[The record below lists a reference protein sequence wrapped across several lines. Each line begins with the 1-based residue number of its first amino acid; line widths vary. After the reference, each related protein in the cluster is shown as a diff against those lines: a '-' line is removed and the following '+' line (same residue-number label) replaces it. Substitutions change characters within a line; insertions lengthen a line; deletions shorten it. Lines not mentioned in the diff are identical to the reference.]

1 MTKESHD
8 MHQKPCQSSEVHTS
22 QSNQERSSLSVIPGK
37 ESDAGN
43 RLSESNEQRI
53 MHSIIPE
60 RVPDTSEQTPSPDA
74 SVPESQSAQENFVV
88 ALRPEK
94 GLDKL
99 PLRRNPE
106 NAVNALHS
114 DQGVTFSRLPEK
126 PNVDGFN
133 WRKYGQKLVRGN
145 VFVRSYYKCTFAN
158 CPARKQVERS
168 HDGHITEII
177 YLCKH
182 EHPKP
187 EHTLLKSSSC
197 VLPNQAR
204 GSDEPS
210 LTSEASQDPDA
221 SATRSLVASSQNFA
235 EVAVSRFSEIES
247 EVNNILPNSKRQK
260 KESAGVNDSVVTKTN
275 YEPRVVVQTTSAVD
289 IVNDG
294 YRWRKYG
301 QKLVKG
307 NPNPRSYYRCS
318 NAGCPVKKHVERASH
333 DEKVVITTYEGRHDH
348 DMPSGIRTVTQNTQ
362 GNNNGSDD
370 DEDDKSTPQP
380 ESANKS
386 TGMEMAVSVGAN

>member
-1 MTKESHD
+1 MTTESHD
-8 MHQKPCQSSEVHTS
+8 MHQRPCQGNELHTS
-22 QSNQERSSLSVIPGK
+22 PSNQQGSSLSVTPGK
-37 ESDAGN
+37 EPDAEN
-43 RLSESNEQRI
+43 RISESNEEKT
-53 MHSIIPE
+53 MLSMIPE
-60 RVPDTSEQTPSPDA
+60 RVPDSSERNLSPDNR
-74 SVPESQSAQENFVV
+74 VREPQSAQENFVV
-88 ALRPEK
+88 AVRPEK

-106 NAVNALHS
+106 NAVNVLPS

-158 CPARKQVERS
+158 CPARKQVE
-168 HDGHITEII
+168 
-177 YLCKH
+177 
-182 EHPKP
+182 
-187 EHTLLKSSSC
+187 
-197 VLPNQAR
+197 
-204 GSDEPS
+204 PS
-210 LTSEASQDPDA
+210 EDPDA
-221 SATRSLVASSQNFA
+221 SATRSLVPSSQHFT
-235 EVAVSRFSEIES
+235 EVAVSRSSEIES
-247 EVNNILPNSKRQK
+247 EEER
-260 KESAGVNDSVVTKTN
+260 ESAGVDSVVTKTN

-348 DMPSGIRTVTQNTQ
+348 DMPSGFRTVTQNTP
-362 GNNNGSDD
+362 GNNGSDNDDDGDD
-370 DEDDKSTPQP
+370 DESAPQP

-386 TGMEMAVSVGAN
+386 TGMEMVVVGAN